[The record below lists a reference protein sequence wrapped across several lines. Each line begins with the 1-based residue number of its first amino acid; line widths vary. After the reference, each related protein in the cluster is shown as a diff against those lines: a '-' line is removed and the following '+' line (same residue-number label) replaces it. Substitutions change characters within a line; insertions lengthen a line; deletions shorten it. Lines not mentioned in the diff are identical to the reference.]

1 MSNPI
6 LNYAS
11 RLLPTFKRD
20 RIEEDGRILATELA
34 TNTIPAYESS
44 AASFLPKD
52 VKSKEVKRF
61 FDDYNREMG
70 GHPLKGM
77 VADISLRL
85 VKVSNVVD
93 LIRTASEKE
102 FETSIVVDG
111 ITLYKVSLIK
121 SLELCGFISRY
132 ALRMLHYLYILET
145 AAATKDEG
153 YTSTQISR
161 GEIKELQGFF
171 HDFCRALRAL
181 SRDDKSFV
189 KDLESLPSVTVGPAA
204 EATLANIPTT
214 KLDPLNIFQVQG
226 FVSVVYRVQMMFAQS
241 QVSRYK
247 EAKDL
252 KTNLELR
259 KLYLDSIKAFG
270 QGDETLQREIDIIQS
285 RIDRCAEQIRKEEE
299 KVGM

>member
-102 FETSIVVDG
+102 LKLLSWLT
-111 ITLYKVSLIK
+111 VSP
-121 SLELCGFISRY
+121 CTR
-132 ALRMLHYLYILET
+132 
-145 AAATKDEG
+145 
-153 YTSTQISR
+153 
-161 GEIKELQGFF
+161 
-171 HDFCRALRAL
+171 CR
-181 SRDDKSFV
+181 
-189 KDLESLPSVTVGPAA
+189 
-204 EATLANIPTT
+204 
-214 KLDPLNIFQVQG
+214 
-226 FVSVVYRVQMMFAQS
+226 
-241 QVSRYK
+241 
-247 EAKDL
+247 
-252 KTNLELR
+252 
-259 KLYLDSIKAFG
+259 
-270 QGDETLQREIDIIQS
+270 
-285 RIDRCAEQIRKEEE
+285 
-299 KVGM
+299 

>member
-11 RLLPTFKRD
+11 RLLPTFKRE

-44 AASFLPKD
+44 VASFLPKD

-61 FDDYNREMG
+61 FEDYNREMG
-70 GHPLKGM
+70 GSPARGM
-77 VADISLRL
+77 VADIALRL
-85 VKVSNVVD
+85 TKISNVVD
-93 LIRTASEKE
+93 LVRMAAEKE

-132 ALRMLHYLYILET
+132 ALRLLHYFYILET
-145 AAATKDEG
+145 AAARKEDG

-161 GEIKELQGFF
+161 GEVKELQSYFR
-171 HDFCRALRAL
+171 DFCRALKAL
-181 SRDDKSFV
+181 SRDDKSFQ
-189 KDLESLPSVTVGPAA
+189 KDLESLPNVTVGPAA
-204 EATLANIPTT
+204 EATLANIPTN
-214 KLDPLNIFQVQG
+214 KLDPLNIFGVTG
-226 FVSVVYRVQMMFAQS
+226 FVSVVYRIQMMFAAG

-259 KLYLDSIKAFG
+259 KLYLDSIKASG

>member
-34 TNTIPAYESS
+34 TNTIPAYKSS
-44 AASFLPKD
+44 AQSFSSKD
-52 VKSKEVKRF
+52 VKSKEVKKF
-61 FDDYNREMG
+61 FDDYQREMG
-70 GHPLKGM
+70 GQGARGM
-77 VADISLRL
+77 VVDVSLRL
-85 VKVSNVVD
+85 EKIANVVD
-93 LIRTASEKE
+93 LIRMAAEKE
-102 FETSIVVDG
+102 FETSVVVDG

-132 ALRMLHYLYILET
+132 ALRLLHYFYILET
-145 AAATKDEG
+145 GAAQKNDA
-153 YTSTQISR
+153 YASSQISR
-161 GEIKELQGFF
+161 GEIKELQTFF
-171 HDFCRALRAL
+171 PDFCRALKAL
-181 SRDDKSFV
+181 SRDDKSFI
-189 KDLESLPSVTVGPAA
+189 KDLESLPSVTVGPSA
-204 EATLANIPTT
+204 EATLANIPST
-214 KLDPLNIFQVQG
+214 KLDPLGMFQVQG
-226 FVSVVYRVQMMFAQS
+226 FVSIVYRVQMMWQQG

-259 KLYLDSIKAFG
+259 MLYLDSIKASG
-270 QGDETLQREIDIIQS
+270 HGDESLQREIDVIQS